1 MEIFLQWIGFDGDS
15 IPEGAEVS
23 FYFAN
28 LPESWG
34 VFVFSAVVL
43 LIGWFIF
50 NLYRKE
56 NDACSPLAK
65 KILALIRMTVCLFLL
80 FVFLE
85 PSLSYTK
92 SRSLRPVIA
101 LLRDSS
107 ESMNIKDRYVD
118 ETSAKAAASVMG
130 VTVEGLRSG
139 KPSRVDVVNKILN
152 EGDSELIGQL
162 SKKGRLQVFDFS
174 DRVTEVDVQRKKGV
188 SENEN
193 DKSAAGIN
201 EEQIVF
207 PHLEANGPGT
217 DLSGA
222 IREALTEKLTSA
234 VLVFTDGQHNASSQ
248 VDEVVSSSKKR
259 NVPIFFIGLGDPDR
273 PQNISVTNLYADPQV
288 WNNDPFQIQAVLRA
302 EGIGEESVRVDLVE
316 IVESDDGE
324 LIDKIIESKDIE
336 LAPKDDQV
344 KMDFLHTPKSPGA
357 KRFTV
362 RSTVLDDE
370 SNKEDNQSPSPVRVQ
385 VLDDNARV
393 LMISGGPSWE
403 YRALARLLNR
413 EKMINLSCWLQS
425 LDEGRLQ
432 QGNTP
437 IDQMPST
444 REELFKYDVVIM
456 LDPDPREFD
465 VDLISLYKKFV
476 REHSGG
482 LLYMPGPV
490 FGGRFLTGA
499 QTSEISGLLPVK
511 LGDVGSMEVDGL
523 LSSNDRE
530 WPLAIVAANTDQP
543 IMRFYNDPQKTLM
556 QWKKLPGTYWSF
568 PALEP
573 KPATRVLIEHSDPT
587 LRRKEVARPLLV
599 TGQYGSGRTTY
610 LGFDGTWRWRTKGLD
625 AEFFKRFWIQTT
637 RYLVEGR
644 SLAGKRRGMMETER
658 FRYQIGDR
666 IKINARLK
674 EQNFEWLIA
683 EEVKGQLIS
692 PGEDSSEISFTPLNG
707 QPGVYEATI
716 VAAKEGAYSVFVE
729 LPEDEGGK
737 VKIDSNFT
745 VTLPLKEIKDTW
757 LDRNKLMSLAKLS
770 GTSYLN
776 PDNLQ
781 ELPSII
787 PDMTRKLAFE
797 SPPFPLWDNRILF
810 IILVALLTLEW
821 SLRKKYKLL

>member
-1 MEIFLQWIGFDGDS
+1 MEIFLQWIGFDRDS

-23 FYFAN
+23 FHFAN
-28 LPESWG
+28 LPESWA
-34 VFVFSAVVL
+34 VFVFSGIVL
-43 LIGWFIF
+43 LIGWFIYK
-50 NLYRKE
+50 LYRKE
-56 NDACSPLAK
+56 NDACPVWAK
-65 KILALIRMTVCLFLL
+65 KVLALIRMTVCLFLL

-107 ESMNIKDRYVD
+107 ESMNIKDRYLD
-118 ETSAKAAASVMG
+118 EESANAAASVMG
-130 VTVEGLRSG
+130 VTVKELRTG
-139 KPSRVDVVNKILN
+139 ETSRVDVVNKILN
-152 EGDSELIGQL
+152 GGDSELIKEL
-162 SKKGRLQVFDFS
+162 SKKGRLKVLDFS
-174 DRVTEVDVQRKKGV
+174 DRVTEVDVQEKNL
-188 SENEN
+188 SEDDNE
-193 DKSAAGIN
+193 GEVVGLN
-201 EEQIVF
+201 EKPFAF
-207 PHLEANGPGT
+207 PSLEAKGPGT

-222 IREALTEKLTSA
+222 ISEAITEKLTSA
-234 VLVFTDGQHNASSQ
+234 VIVFTDGQHNASSS
-248 VDEVVSSSKKR
+248 VNEVVSSSRKR
-259 NVPIFFIGLGDPDR
+259 NVPIFFIGMGDSDR

-288 WNNDPFQIQAVLRA
+288 WNNDPFQIQAILRS
-302 EGIGEESVRVDLVE
+302 EGIEKESVKVDLIE
-316 IVESDDGE
+316 LVESDDGE
-324 LIDKIIESKDIE
+324 SIERIIESKDLTLE
-336 LAPKDDQV
+336 SGDDQIR
-344 KMDFLHTPKSPGA
+344 MDFLHTPKSPGP
-357 KRFTV
+357 KRFIV
-362 RSTVLDDE
+362 RSTVLDQE
-370 SNKEDNQSPSPVRVQ
+370 SNKDDNEPPSPVRVQ
-385 VLDDNARV
+385 VLDDNAKV

-437 IDQMPST
+437 IQRMPST
-444 REELFKYDVVIM
+444 REELFNYDVVIM

-465 VDLISLYKKFV
+465 AELITLYKQFV

-490 FGGRFLTGA
+490 FGGRFLTGS
-499 QTSEISGLLPVK
+499 QTAEISEILPVR

-530 WPLAIVAANTDQP
+530 WPLTIVAANTDQP
-543 IMRFYNDPQKTLM
+543 IMRFYNDPQKTLI

-644 SLAGKRRGMMETER
+644 SLSGKRRGIIETEK

-683 EEVKGQLIS
+683 EEVKGQLKL
-692 PGEDSSEISFTPLNG
+692 PGEDPSEITFTPLEG
-707 QPGVYEATI
+707 QPGLYETTI
-716 VAAKEGAYSVFVE
+716 VASKEGSYSVSVE
-729 LPEDEGGK
+729 LSGEGEEK

-745 VTLPLKEIKDTW
+745 ATLPLKEIKDTW
-757 LDRNKLMSLAKLS
+757 LDRNKLIGLAKLS
-770 GTSYLN
+770 GTAYLD
-776 PDNLQ
+776 PDKLQ
-781 ELPSII
+781 VLPSEI

-821 SLRKKYKLL
+821 ALRKKYKLL

>member
-1 MEIFLQWIGFDGDS
+1 MEIFLQWIGFDRDS

-23 FYFAN
+23 FHFAN

-43 LIGWFIF
+43 LIGWFVF
-50 NLYRKE
+50 KLYRKE
-56 NDACSPLAK
+56 NDACPPLAK
-65 KILALIRMTVCLFLL
+65 RVLALIRMTVCLFLL
-80 FVFLE
+80 VVFLE

-92 SRSLRPVIA
+92 SRSLRPVIS

-118 ETSAKAAASVMG
+118 GVSAKAAASVMG
-130 VTVEGLRSG
+130 VTIEGIRSG
-139 KPSRVDVVNKILN
+139 KPSRVDIVNKILN
-152 EGDSELIGQL
+152 EGDSELINQL
-162 SKKGRLQVFDFS
+162 SEKGRLQVLDFS
-174 DRVTEVDVQRKKGV
+174 DRVTEVDVQENKSQ
-188 SENEN
+188 SENES
-193 DKSAAGIN
+193 DESAIELN
-201 EEQIVF
+201 KERIVF

-234 VLVFTDGQHNASSQ
+234 VLVFTDGQHNASSR
-248 VDEVVSSSKKR
+248 VDEVVLFSKKR
-259 NVPIFFIGLGDPDR
+259 NVPVFFIGLGDSDR

-302 EGIGEESVRVDLVE
+302 ERVGEESIRVDLVE
-316 IVESDDGE
+316 LIESDDGE
-324 LIDKIIESKDIE
+324 VIDKLIESKDIE
-336 LAPKDDQV
+336 LASEDDQV
-344 KMDFLHTPKSPGA
+344 KIDFLHTPKSPGA

-370 SNKEDNQSPSPVRVQ
+370 SNKDDNQPPSPVRVQ

-425 LDEGRLQ
+425 LDDGRLQ

-437 IDQMPST
+437 IDRMPST
-444 REELFKYDVVIM
+444 REELFKYDVIVM

-465 VDLISLYKKFV
+465 VDLIALYKKFV

-499 QTSEISGLLPVK
+499 QTSEISDLLPVK

-543 IMRFYNDPQKTLM
+543 IMRFYNDPQQTLT

-644 SLAGKRRGMMETER
+644 SLAGKRRGMIETER

-683 EEVKGQLIS
+683 EEVKGQLVL
-692 PGEDSSEISFTPLNG
+692 PGEEPSEISFAPLNG

-716 VAAKEGAYSVFVE
+716 VAAKEGSYSVFVE
-729 LPEDEGGK
+729 LPEDGSGK
-737 VKIDSNFT
+737 VKIDSSFT

-757 LDRNKLMSLAKLS
+757 LDRNKLMDLAKLS
-770 GTSYLN
+770 GTAYLN

-781 ELPSII
+781 GLPSMI

>member
-1 MEIFLQWIGFDGDS
+1 MELFLQWIGFDRDS

-23 FYFAN
+23 FHFAN
-28 LPESWG
+28 LPESWE
-34 VFVFSAVVL
+34 VFVFSAIVL
-43 LIGWFIF
+43 LIGWSIF
-50 NLYRKE
+50 KLYHKE
-56 NDACSPLAK
+56 NDACPASAK
-65 KILALIRMTVCLFLL
+65 RVLALIRMSVCLFLL

-92 SRSLRPVIA
+92 SRSLRPVIT

-107 ESMNIKDRYVD
+107 ESMNTKDRYVD
-118 ETSAKAAASVMG
+118 DVSANSAASVMG
-130 VTVEGLRSG
+130 LTVEGLRSG
-139 KPSRVDVVNKILN
+139 KPSRVDVVNRILN
-152 EGDSELIGQL
+152 GGDSKFIDQL
-162 SKKGRLQVFDFS
+162 SKKGRMQVFDFS
-174 DRVTEVDVQRKKGV
+174 DRVTEVDVQEKNELV
-188 SENEN
+188 ENASDE
-193 DKSAAGIN
+193 STAELN
-201 EEQIVF
+201 EGQIIF
-207 PHLEANGPGT
+207 PQLEANGPGT
-217 DLSGA
+217 DISGA
-222 IREALTEKLTSA
+222 IREALTEKLTSS
-234 VLVFTDGQHNASSQ
+234 VIVFTDGQHNSSSE
-248 VDEVVSSSKKR
+248 VDDAVSSAKKR
-259 NVPIFFIGLGDPDR
+259 NVPVFFIGLGDSDR

-302 EGIGEESVRVDLVE
+302 EGIGEESVKVDLIE
-316 IVESDDGE
+316 IIESDDGE
-324 LIDKIIESKDIE
+324 LIEKIIESMDVE
-336 LAPKDDQV
+336 LAPEGGQV
-344 KMDFLHTPKSPGA
+344 KIDFLHTPKSPGP

-362 RSTVLDDE
+362 QSTILDEE
-370 SNKEDNQSPSPVRVQ
+370 SNKDDNQPPSPVRVQ

-437 IDQMPST
+437 IERIPST
-444 REELFKYDVVIM
+444 REELFKYDVIIM

-465 VDLISLYKKFV
+465 VELISLYKKFV

-490 FGGRFLTGA
+490 FGGRFLMGA
-499 QTSEISGLLPVK
+499 QTAEISELLPVR

-587 LRRKEVARPLLV
+587 LRRKEVSRPLLV

-644 SLAGKRRGMMETER
+644 SLAGKRRGMIETER

-674 EQNFEWLIA
+674 EKNFEWLIA
-683 EEVKGQLIS
+683 EEVKGKLML
-692 PGEDSSEISFTPLNG
+692 PGQDTSEISFAPLNG

-716 VAAKEGAYSVFVE
+716 VAAKEGSYSVIVE
-729 LPEDEGGK
+729 LPGEGGDK
-737 VKIDSNFT
+737 IKIDSNFT

-757 LDRNKLMSLAKLS
+757 LDRNKLMGLAKLS
-770 GTSYLN
+770 GTTYLN
-776 PDNLQ
+776 PDNLKD
-781 ELPSII
+781 LPSRI
-787 PDMTRKLAFE
+787 PDMTRMLAFE
-797 SPPFPLWDNRILF
+797 SPPYPLWDNRVLF
-810 IILVALLTLEW
+810 IILVTLLIVEW

>member
-1 MEIFLQWIGFDGDS
+1 MEIFLQWIGFDRDT

-23 FYFAN
+23 FHFAN

-34 VFVFSAVVL
+34 VFVFSAIVL
-43 LIGWFIF
+43 LIGWIILK
-50 NLYRKE
+50 LYRRE
-56 NDACSPLAK
+56 NDACPSWAK
-65 KILALIRMTVCLFLL
+65 KVLAIIRMTVCLFLL

-118 ETSAKAAASVMG
+118 EVSAKAAAAVMG
-130 VTVEGLRSG
+130 VTVEEVRLD

-152 EGDSELIGQL
+152 EGDSELIDQL
-162 SKKGRLQVFDFS
+162 GKKGRLQILDFS
-174 DRVTEVDVQRKKGV
+174 DRVTEVDVQEKKLSDDEKEEV
-188 SENEN
+188 VVEL
-193 DKSAAGIN
+193 N
-201 EEQIVF
+201 EEQLAF
-207 PHLEANGPGT
+207 PSLEADGPGT
-217 DLSGA
+217 DLTGA
-222 IREALTEKLTSA
+222 ISEAITDKLTSS
-234 VLVFTDGQHNASSQ
+234 VIVFTDGQHNASSS
-248 VDEVVSSSKKR
+248 VDEVVSSSRKR
-259 NVPIFFIGLGDPDR
+259 NVPIFFIGLGDSDR

-288 WNNDPFQIQAVLRA
+288 WNNDPFQIQAILRS
-302 EGIGEESVRVDLVE
+302 EGIREESVKVDLIE
-316 IVESDDGE
+316 LVESDDGE
-324 LIDKIIESKDIE
+324 LIERIIESKDLE
-336 LAPKDDQV
+336 LESDDDQIRI
-344 KMDFLHTPKSPGA
+344 DFMHTPKSPGP
-357 KRFTV
+357 KRFIV
-362 RSTVLDDE
+362 RSTVLEQE
-370 SNKEDNQSPSPVRVQ
+370 SNKEDNQPPSPVRVQ
-385 VLDDNARV
+385 VLDDNAKV

-437 IDQMPST
+437 IERMPST
-444 REELFKYDVVIM
+444 REELFKYDVIIM

-465 VDLISLYKKFV
+465 VELITLYQKFV

-490 FGGRFLTGA
+490 FGGKFLTGA
-499 QTSEISGLLPVK
+499 QTAEISELLPVK

-543 IMRFYNDPQKTLM
+543 IMRFYNDPQKTLI

-644 SLAGKRRGMMETER
+644 SLAGKRRGMIETER

-683 EEVKGQLIS
+683 EEVKGQLIL
-692 PGEDSSEISFTPLNG
+692 PGEDPSEITFAPLKG
-707 QPGVYEATI
+707 QPGFYEATI
-716 VAAKEGAYSVFVE
+716 VASKEGSHSVLVE
-729 LPEDEGGK
+729 LSGEGEEK

-745 VTLPLKEIKDTW
+745 VTLPLKEIRDTW
-757 LDRNKLMSLAKLS
+757 LDRNKLMGLAKLS
-770 GTSYLN
+770 GTTYLN

-781 ELPSII
+781 GLPSKI

>member
-1 MEIFLQWIGFDGDS
+1 MEIFLQWIGFDRDS

-23 FYFAN
+23 FHFAN
-28 LPESWG
+28 LPESWA
-34 VFVFSAVVL
+34 VFVFSAIVL
-43 LIGWFIF
+43 LIGWFIYK
-50 NLYRKE
+50 LYRRE
-56 NDACSPLAK
+56 NDACPVWAK
-65 KILALIRMTVCLFLL
+65 KVLALIRMTVCLFLL

-107 ESMNIKDRYVD
+107 ESMNIKDRYLD
-118 ETSAKAAASVMG
+118 EESANAAASVMG
-130 VTVEGLRSG
+130 VTVKELRTG
-139 KPSRVDVVNKILN
+139 ETSRVDVVNKILN
-152 EGDSELIGQL
+152 GGDSELIKEL
-162 SKKGRLQVFDFS
+162 SKKGRLKVLDFS
-174 DRVTEVDVQRKKGV
+174 DRVTEVDVQEKNL
-188 SENEN
+188 SEDN
-193 DKSAAGIN
+193 N
-201 EEQIVF
+201 EEEVIGPNNKQLAF
-207 PHLEANGPGT
+207 PSLEANGPGT

-222 IREALTEKLTSA
+222 ISEAITEKLTSA
-234 VLVFTDGQHNASSQ
+234 VIVFTDGQHNASSP
-248 VDEVVSSSKKR
+248 VNEVVSSSRKR
-259 NVPIFFIGLGDPDR
+259 NVPIFFIGMGDSDK

-288 WNNDPFQIQAVLRA
+288 WNNDPFQIQAILRA
-302 EGIGEESVRVDLVE
+302 EGIEKESVKVDLIE
-316 IVESDDGE
+316 LVESDDGE
-324 LIDKIIESKDIE
+324 SIERIIESKDLE
-336 LAPKDDQV
+336 LESGDDQIR
-344 KMDFLHTPKSPGA
+344 MDFLHTPKSPGP
-357 KRFTV
+357 KRFIV
-362 RSTVLDDE
+362 RSTVLEEE
-370 SNKEDNQSPSPVRVQ
+370 SNKDDNEPPSPVRVQ
-385 VLDDNARV
+385 VLDDNAKV

-437 IDQMPST
+437 IERMPAT
-444 REELFKYDVVIM
+444 REELFNYDVIIM

-465 VDLISLYKKFV
+465 AELITLYKKFV

-490 FGGRFLTGA
+490 FGGRFLTGS
-499 QTSEISGLLPVK
+499 QTTEISEILPVR

-543 IMRFYNDPQKTLM
+543 IMRFYNDPQKTLI

-644 SLAGKRRGMMETER
+644 SLSGKRRGIIETEK

-674 EQNFEWLIA
+674 EQNFEWLTA
-683 EEVKGQLIS
+683 EEVKGQLKL
-692 PGEDSSEISFTPLNG
+692 PGEDPSEITFTPLEG
-707 QPGVYEATI
+707 QPGLYETTI
-716 VAAKEGAYSVFVE
+716 VASKEGSYSVSVE
-729 LPEDEGGK
+729 LSGEGEEK

-745 VTLPLKEIKDTW
+745 ATLPLKEIKDTW
-757 LDRNKLMSLAKLS
+757 LDRNKLIGLAKLS
-770 GTSYLN
+770 GTAYLD
-776 PDNLQ
+776 PDKLQ
-781 ELPSII
+781 VLPSEI

-821 SLRKKYKLL
+821 ALRKKYKLL

>member
-1 MEIFLQWIGFDGDS
+1 MEIFLQWIGFDRDS

-23 FYFAN
+23 FHFAN
-28 LPESWG
+28 LPESWA
-34 VFVFSAVVL
+34 VFVFSGIVL
-43 LIGWFIF
+43 LIGWFIYK
-50 NLYRKE
+50 LYRKE
-56 NDACSPLAK
+56 NDACPVWAK
-65 KILALIRMTVCLFLL
+65 KVLALIRMTVCLFLL

-101 LLRDSS
+101 VLRDSS
-107 ESMNIKDRYVD
+107 ESMNIKDRYLD
-118 ETSAKAAASVMG
+118 EGSAKAAASVMG
-130 VTVEGLRSG
+130 ITVEELRSG
-139 KPSRVDVVNKILN
+139 KTSRVDVVNKILN
-152 EGDSELIGQL
+152 EGDSELIKELG
-162 SKKGRLQVFDFS
+162 KKGRLKVLDFS
-174 DRVTEVDVQRKKGV
+174 DRVTEVDVQEENS
-188 SENEN
+188 SEDDNE
-193 DKSAAGIN
+193 GEVVGLN
-201 EEQIVF
+201 EKQIAF
-207 PHLEANGPGT
+207 HSLEAKGPGT

-222 IREALTEKLTSA
+222 ISEAITEKLTSA
-234 VLVFTDGQHNASSQ
+234 VIVFTDGQHNASSS
-248 VDEVVSSSKKR
+248 VNEVVSSSRKR
-259 NVPIFFIGLGDPDR
+259 NVPIFFIGMGDSDR

-288 WNNDPFQIQAVLRA
+288 WNNDPFQIQAILRA
-302 EGIGEESVRVDLVE
+302 EGIEKESVKVDLIE
-316 IVESDDGE
+316 LVESDDGE
-324 LIDKIIESKDIE
+324 SIERIIESKDLE
-336 LAPKDDQV
+336 LESGDDQIR
-344 KMDFLHTPKSPGA
+344 MDFLHTPKSPGP
-357 KRFTV
+357 KRFIV
-362 RSTVLDDE
+362 RSTVLDQE
-370 SNKEDNQSPSPVRVQ
+370 SNKDDNEPPSPVRVQ
-385 VLDDNARV
+385 VLDDNAKV

-437 IDQMPST
+437 IQRMPST
-444 REELFKYDVVIM
+444 REELFNYDVVIM

-465 VDLISLYKKFV
+465 AELITLYKQFV

-490 FGGRFLTGA
+490 FGGRFLTGS
-499 QTSEISGLLPVK
+499 QTAEISEILPVR

-530 WPLAIVAANTDQP
+530 WPLTIVAANTDQP
-543 IMRFYNDPQKTLM
+543 IMRFYNDPQKTLI

-644 SLAGKRRGMMETER
+644 SLSGKRRGIIETEK

-683 EEVKGQLIS
+683 EEIKGQLKL
-692 PGEDSSEISFTPLNG
+692 PGEDPSENTYTALKN
-707 QPGVYEATI
+707 QPGLYEATI
-716 VAAKEGAYSVFVE
+716 VASKEGSYSVSVE
-729 LPEDEGGK
+729 LSGEGEEK
-737 VKIDSNFT
+737 VNIDSNFT

-757 LDRNKLMSLAKLS
+757 LDRNKLIELAKLS
-770 GTSYLN
+770 GTAYLN
-776 PDNLQ
+776 PDKLQ
-781 ELPSII
+781 GLPSEI
-787 PDMTRKLAFE
+787 PDMTRNLAFE
-797 SPPFPLWDNRILF
+797 SPPFPLWDNRIQF
-810 IILVALLTLEW
+810 IVLVAHLTLECA
-821 SLRKKYKLL
+821 LRKKYKLL